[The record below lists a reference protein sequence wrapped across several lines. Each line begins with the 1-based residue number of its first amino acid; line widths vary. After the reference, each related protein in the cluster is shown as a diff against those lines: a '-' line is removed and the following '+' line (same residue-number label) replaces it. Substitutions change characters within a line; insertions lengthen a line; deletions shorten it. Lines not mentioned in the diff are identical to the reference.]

1 MLQVITYIIT
11 FFACMIGT
19 VSGMGGGIIIKPVL
33 DATGQIS
40 VAAVTFLSGV
50 TVIMMTVWTL
60 GKTIVLKESVLSA
73 RNTTLLAISAA
84 AGGLFGQQAY
94 SMTAAFF
101 PAPNM
106 AGGVQAALLLVMTI
120 ATFIYTICKGHVQTK
135 NISSTV
141 VIIMIGLVLGILGAF
156 MGIGGGPFN
165 VVVLQH
171 FFSMKTKT
179 ATQNSL
185 LIVLFSQLSSVLKT
199 VVSGSIPQFPLNIL
213 TGMII
218 AGILGSEVG
227 RRINRK
233 SDERQA
239 ASLLRIAML
248 LVIGI
253 SVYNISCFLG

>member
-1 MLQVITYIIT
+1 MLQVITHIIT

-50 TVIMMTVWTL
+50 TVIMMTIWTL

-84 AGGLFGQQAY
+84 VGGLFGKQAY
-94 SMTAAFF
+94 SMTAALF
-101 PAPNM
+101 PTPNM
-106 AGGVQAALLLVMTI
+106 AGGVQAALLLMATI
-120 ATFIYTICKGHVQTK
+120 ATLIYTICKEHVHAK
-135 NISSTV
+135 KISSIA
-141 VIIMIGLVLGILGAF
+141 VIIVIGLVLGILGAF

-165 VVVLQH
+165 VAVLQH

-213 TGMII
+213 IGMVIV
-218 AGILGSEVG
+218 GILGSEVG
-227 RRINRK
+227 RRINK
-233 SDERQA
+233 KVDEHQA
-239 ASLLRIAML
+239 TFLLEVALFLIM
-248 LVIGI
+248 VI
-253 SVYNISCFLG
+253 SVYNIYYFFG